1 MRIVSVG
8 MWLGFVSF
16 CVVLP
21 LEKGLLDR
29 LLLDFLGGFFHGL
42 DGRT

>member
-1 MRIVSVG
+1 MG

-21 LEKGLLDR
+21 LEMGLLDR
-29 LLLDFLGGFFHGL
+29 LLLDFLGFFDGL